1 MKDKT
6 NKNFWQRFAKIYAP
20 FMKSSASLYNEICD
34 EIRQKTNRNM
44 DVLELACGSG
54 QLSFKLSNYVKTYEA
69 TDFSESM
76 INEAKKKRK
85 GSRLHFSVQDATHL
99 PYADSSFDAV
109 IISNALHI
117 MPYPEKALAEI
128 KRVLKKD
135 GILFAPT
142 FIHGESKGY
151 RMRIKMMEAVGFHTY
166 SKWNEKSFAEF
177 LRQNGFVPEKYKV
190 IGDTLAPLCYMECSV
205 NDNIQTGDD

>member
-1 MKDKT
+1 MKDNT

-20 FMKSSASLYNEICD
+20 FMKSSAPLYSEICD
-34 EIRQKTNRNM
+34 EIKQQINRNM
-44 DVLELACGSG
+44 EVLELACGSG

-69 TDFSESM
+69 TDFSNQM
-76 INEAKKKRK
+76 INEAKKKQK
-85 GSRLHFSVQDATHL
+85 GSRLHFSVQDATNL

-109 IISNALHI
+109 VISNALHI

-142 FIHGESKGY
+142 FIHGESTGY
-151 RMRIKMMEAVGFHTY
+151 RIRIKMMEAVGFHTY
-166 SKWNEKSFAEF
+166 SKWSEESFSEF
-177 LRQNGFVPEKYKV
+177 LIQNGFTPKKHKV
-190 IGDTLAPLCYMECSV
+190 IGDTLAPLCYMECTI
-205 NDNIQTGDD
+205 N

>member
-1 MKDKT
+1 MKDNT

-20 FMKSSASLYNEICD
+20 FMKSSAPLYNEICD
-34 EIRQKTNRNM
+34 EIRQKINRNM

-54 QLSFKLSNYVKTYEA
+54 QLPFKLSNYVKTYEA
-69 TDFSESM
+69 TDFSEKM

-85 GSRLHFSVQDATHL
+85 GSRLHFSVQDATNL

-117 MPYPEKALAEI
+117 MPYPEKALSEI

-151 RMRIKMMEAVGFHTY
+151 RMRIRMMETVGFHTY
-166 SKWNEKSFAEF
+166 SKWSEKSFAEF
-177 LRQNGFVPEKYKV
+177 LNQNGFDPEKHKV
-190 IGDTLAPLCYMECSV
+190 IGDTLAPLCYMECAV
-205 NDNIQTGDD
+205 A

>member
-1 MKDKT
+1 MKDIT
-6 NKNFWQRFAKIYAP
+6 NKKFWQRFAKIYAP
-20 FMKSSASLYNEICD
+20 FMKSSAPLYNEICD
-34 EIRQKTNRNM
+34 KITQQLNRSM

-69 TDFSESM
+69 TDFSAQM
-76 INEAKKKRK
+76 ISEAKKKQK
-85 GSRLHFSVQDATHL
+85 DSRLHFSVQDATNL
-99 PYADSSFDAV
+99 PYADNSFDAV

-128 KRVLKKD
+128 KRVLKNE

-151 RMRIKMMEAVGFHTY
+151 RIRVKLMESVGFHTY
-166 SKWNEKSFAEF
+166 SKWSEETFTQF
-177 LRQNGFVPEKYKV
+177 LIQNGFTPTEHKV
-190 IGDTLAPLCYMECSV
+190 IGDTLAPLCYMECTV
-205 NDNIQTGDD
+205 N